1 MDAEDEFSSSVGYL
15 LSAITI
21 VVGLLLIF
29 LLFKP
34 TGMKSKKK
42 DQILVVGP
50 SGSGKTFLTRK
61 LAYATEPNTVM
72 SSEASILTSKERKY
86 QLVDFPGHPKLRSQ
100 LAEYLPRAKK
110 ILFMFDASKT
120 QSQLRD
126 AAEFLYDLFTNP
138 EIDTCGRML
147 IVCNK
152 SDVKGA
158 LPSARVKIVLQNELE
173 KIKGTRRSLEDG
185 DEKNA
190 MPLGRSDQRFTFDQ
204 DSPIEVF
211 FIDCSAKS
219 GDLQEIFEFVDE

>member
-1 MDAEDEFSSSVGYL
+1 MDKDDEFYSSVGYT
-15 LSAITI
+15 LSAVTI
-21 VVGLLLIF
+21 VIGLLLIF

-61 LAYATEPNTVM
+61 LAYSTEPNTVM

-86 QLVDFPGHPKLRSQ
+86 QLVDFPGHPKLRAQ
-100 LAEYLPRAKK
+100 LADYLPRAKK

-120 QSQLRD
+120 QAQLRD

-152 SDVKGA
+152 SDLKGA
-158 LPSARVKIVLQNELE
+158 LPSARVKIALQNELE

-185 DEKNA
+185 DENNA
-190 MPLGRSDQRFTFDQ
+190 MPLGRSDQRFSFDQ

-211 FIDCSAKS
+211 FTDCSAKA
-219 GDLQEIFEFVDE
+219 GNLQEIFDFVDE